1 MRLGTGAVPPP
12 PQPPG
17 CIAPPKVTNGIYTC
31 TKSENRGIKITVL
44 KAIKTIYIQKIAQ
57 VAAACNPESNAA
69 SLPNQRVRSSLN
81 YR

>member
-1 MRLGTGAVPPP
+1 MVYIHVPN
-12 PQPPG
+12 QK
-17 CIAPPKVTNGIYTC
+17 II
-31 TKSENRGIKITVL
+31 GIKITVL